1 MARPQI
7 KLDQGQALPTR
18 MPEAV
23 TTEPHSHPWASPIH
37 QNNSGEVLVAQLCL
51 TLCDPMDCNA
61 FQASLSMG
69 FSRQEYY
76 SGLPFRPP
84 GNFPDPG
91 IEPGL
96 LHCRQILYCL
106 SHQGRPFTRIPIAT
120 VAQSE

>member
-69 FSRQEYY
+69 FSRQDYW
-76 SGLPFRPP
+76 SVLPFLPP
-84 GNFPDPG
+84 GDFPNLG
-91 IEPGL
+91 IKPTSPVVVGL
-96 LHCRQILYCL
+96 GFKFISNLTPSLILQLLY
-106 SHQGRPFTRIPIAT
+106 
-120 VAQSE
+120 